1 MNGLGILVLFSL
13 NRRACHCLHATLF
26 AHADPIHRQQCEHF
40 YISNKDF
47 VIQSMLTTI
56 LPAATVP
63 ALYHT
68 ITTATR
74 LYSKVLLFIFHFYFC
89 SLQYE
94 VGNISS
100 FHLNPS
106 GRVPSIWFLP
116 NTEVIYFQRG

>member
-1 MNGLGILVLFSL
+1 MALEIGAVFFKQSNQSHIPKDLISTNSSLFSIAMNGLGILVLFFL
-13 NRRACHCLHATLF
+13 NRGAYPCWHATLF

-40 YISNKDF
+40 YTSNNDF

-74 LYSKVLLFIFHFYFC
+74 LYSKVLLFILHFYF
-89 SLQYE
+89 LLTT
-94 VGNISS
+94 V
-100 FHLNPS
+100 
-106 GRVPSIWFLP
+106 
-116 NTEVIYFQRG
+116 